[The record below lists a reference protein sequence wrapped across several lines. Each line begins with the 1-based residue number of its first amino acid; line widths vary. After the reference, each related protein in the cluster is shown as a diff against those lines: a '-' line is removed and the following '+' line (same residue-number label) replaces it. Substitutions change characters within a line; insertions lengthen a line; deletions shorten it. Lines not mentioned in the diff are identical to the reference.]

1 MLSKAD
7 DDSFPFLKQR
17 VDYFSLADFSFSSF
31 FVILRAGVSVF
42 FLLLAED
49 ADAGGAFRFWAEG
62 GCVPSALLFGR
73 GAGGSLGRKSSPPN
87 WSSVRSEICK
97 AKRC

>member
-7 DDSFPFLKQR
+7 DDSSPFLKER
-17 VDYFSLADFSFSSF
+17 VDYFSLTDFSFSSF
-31 FVILRAGVSVF
+31 VIIFRAGVSVF

-62 GCVPSALLFGR
+62 GCVPSASVFGR
-73 GAGGSLGRKSSPPN
+73 GREDLLDGIPFRPIDLL
-87 WSSVRSEICK
+87 
-97 AKRC
+97 